1 MRFWLLLVV
10 FVQPVCAGA
19 QSPWTRSKAG
29 FYTQLAWHFI
39 PAYESLYAPGGGTS
53 SLERTLSEQTLQLY
67 GEYGLSNRTTA
78 TVSVPFRFLNA
89 GDLTAD
95 AAAGVQTEAGHLNG
109 LGNISLAA
117 RHRFAI
123 GALDITGAL
132 QADFPVD
139 KYNLNSGLSLGYNA
153 LTIKPMLS
161 MGQGYAKAYWFTYA
175 GYAYRT
181 NGFSHAFNLGAEGG
195 LHLGRFWAIAFSEWL
210 QPLFNGDVL
219 LSNNNNRTGLYV
231 NNQGYVAVGFK
242 PFLTSTDSPA
252 HFSLLAGRLPD
263 KGCRAARAWAWGRFL
278 NGNEGLFG

>member
-1 MRFWLLLVV
+1 MRFLLLLVV

-39 PAYESLYAPGGGTS
+39 PAYKSLNVPGGGTS
-53 SLERTLSEQTLQLY
+53 SLERILSENTLQLY

-78 TVSVPFRFLNA
+78 TVSVPFRFLSA
-89 GDLTAD
+89 GDLTAG
-95 AAAGVQTEAGHLNG
+95 ASTGVQTEAGRLNG

-123 GALDITGAL
+123 GNLDITGAL
-132 QADFPVD
+132 QVDFPVAN
-139 KYNLNSGLSLGYNA
+139 YNLNSGLSAGHNA

-161 MGQGYAKAYWFTYA
+161 IGKGYARSYWFSYA

-181 NGFSHAFNLGAEGG
+181 NGFSHSLNLGAEGG

-219 LSNNNNRTGLYV
+219 LSENNQLTGLYV
-231 NNQGYVAVGFK
+231 NNQGYVSVGFK
-242 PFLTSTDSPA
+242 TIFDINRFTGAFFSFGGAATGQLVPRSP
-252 HFSLLAGRLPD
+252 
-263 KGCRAARAWAWGRFL
+263 
-278 NGNEGLFG
+278 GLGVGAFFKWE